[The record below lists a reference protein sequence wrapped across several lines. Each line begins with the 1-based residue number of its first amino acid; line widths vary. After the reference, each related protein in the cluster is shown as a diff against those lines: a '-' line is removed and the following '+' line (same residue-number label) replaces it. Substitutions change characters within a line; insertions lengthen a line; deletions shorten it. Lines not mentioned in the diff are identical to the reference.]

1 MSLSNLR
8 PLLHSPTTELPAVSS
23 QHQMSLSQTLPF
35 FLPYGGLQALL
46 TKPAVLA
53 KLTWISLWHLVPN
66 GAEELDLQ
74 TNAQSN
80 PPRAAINAAPMS
92 KGPCSQAKAPPQ
104 SDNHPSNSSPAPF
117 FPPSARRPPA
127 GPSLH
132 RAPEGGKAARGAAR
146 QHPPG
151 SDAGHFQVTR
161 VTSWLGRAEEAAR
174 WRPAA
179 GPPPPA
185 GAAEEAA
192 APAPPHRHP
201 LVPRAARP
209 CRRGGAAGLHRADR
223 PAAGRRHGGRR
234 LERERGR
241 GGAEAAGAG
250 EEAGEAERAASQSP
264 RRSARRPRQ
273 PQAPPRRRGLPFAP
287 RRRLSVRRPL
297 PQPQGRGAAAA
308 PRGTRRRRERRP
320 AGRRGASPA
329 RRAGAP
335 GVLRGGRGQ
344 LVRTR
349 GRRGAARGPASA
361 RGPQPGVA
369 RGGLAL
375 RRGLRGFRA
384 WQLPRRGPQPHAFVR
399 PRWRL
404 DIRNRLRLCCGCS
417 VPYWGGA
424 EAFCEAAQNRPTAAA
439 VLL

>member
-23 QHQMSLSQTLPF
+23 RHQMSLSQTLPF

-53 KLTWISLWHLVPN
+53 KLTWISLRHLVPN

-174 WRPAA
+174 WRPDA

-192 APAPPHRHP
+192 APAPPRPTATLSCRGPPGHVDGAARPAFIAQTAPRPAGAMEDVGSSVNADAEVRKLQELVKKLEKQNEQLRSRHGALP
-201 LVPRAARP
+201 AAPASPKRLLGGGASPSPPAAASPSDGRCLSPRAA
-209 CRRGGAAGLHRADR
+209 
-223 PAAGRRHGGRR
+223 
-234 LERERGR
+234 
-241 GGAEAAGAG
+241 
-250 EEAGEAERAASQSP
+250 
-264 RRSARRPRQ
+264 ARRP
-273 PQAPPRRRGLPFAP
+273 PPEEPGGGESDGPP
-287 RRRLSVRRPL
+287 DD
-297 PQPQGRGAAAA
+297 AA
-308 PRGTRRRRERRP
+308 PLRPDELERL
-320 AGRRGASPA
+320 ACCEEDEAS
-329 RRAGAP
+329 
-335 GVLRGGRGQ
+335 
-344 LVRTR
+344 
-349 GRRGAARGPASA
+349 
-361 RGPQPGVA
+361 
-369 RGGLAL
+369 
-375 RRGLRGFRA
+375 
-384 WQLPRRGPQPHAFVR
+384 W
-399 PRWRL
+399 
-404 DIRNRLRLCCGCS
+404 
-417 VPYWGGA
+417 
-424 EAFCEAAQNRPTAAA
+424 
-439 VLL
+439 